1 MADPTVDMKSLEE
14 LFDCKLRPLFGKF
27 DNLNLRVDEAISS
40 LTFLSGKYDEL
51 NEKVIKL
58 EDNDKVFKSEN
69 TFLQHELVKLKE
81 DNKILKDVQDEL
93 EQYGRRECLEIRGIP
108 ITTDEDTNAIVIKL
122 ASKIGVQVKEEDI
135 SVSHRLAN
143 PQSNNTASS
152 GNCMAPAIIVKF
164 VRRDIRDKPAGIFR
178 GWRVA
183 GSG

>member
-1 MADPTVDMKSLEE
+1 MLCYNPNQSYIKIKFSYFLLISNVLISLMADPTVDMKSLEE
-14 LFDCKLRPLFGKF
+14 LFDCKLRPLFDKF

-58 EDNDKVFKSEN
+58 EDNDKVLKSEN

-93 EQYGRRECLEIRGIP
+93 EQYGRRKCLEIRGIP
-108 ITTDEDTNAIVIKL
+108 ITTDEDTNAIVIKM
-122 ASKIGVQVKEEDI
+122 ASKIGVQVKEEYI

-143 PQSNNTASS
+143 PQSNN
-152 GNCMAPAIIVKF
+152 KL
-164 VRRDIRDKPAGIFR
+164 
-178 GWRVA
+178 W
-183 GSG
+183 